1 VRVGEPQ
8 REELSGRERQVAQ
21 AYAAGASHRQIAD
34 QLFIAPAT
42 VRTHL
47 STIYRKLGVSTKIEL
62 LRALEG
68 TADVP
73 GAGAQR
79 AAPAAVA
86 SKRQVTVLHALLDA
100 GIAAQADPETAAA
113 LGGRF
118 HAVVAAAVA
127 RHRGQLLSEATAE
140 IGACFGIPVSDETD
154 QERAVRCALEI
165 ADDLGHPGSGGPM
178 AIRAGLATGPVVA
191 TRDRTDRLWGGTP
204 VLAAALAREGRKQG
218 IVVCERTRGA
228 LGNLFW
234 FEELAPVAGGGGGVR
249 CSTIPRR
256 CQPQST
262 PRRLESPD
270 RIASR

>member
-1 VRVGEPQ
+1 MGAGDAQ
-8 REELSGRERQVAQ
+8 RADLSGRERQVAE

-34 QLFIAPAT
+34 RLFIAPAT

-68 TADVP
+68 EPAAVDT
-73 GAGAQR
+73 GAQR
-79 AAPAAVA
+79 AVPAAVA

-165 ADDLGHPGSGGPM
+165 ADDLVPM

-191 TRDRTDRLWGGTP
+191 TRDSTDRLGAARRSWRPHSHARRAGMASWSAPRPAARSGTCSRSRSSGRWRP
-204 VLAAALAREGRKQG
+204 TAAGARS
-218 IVVCERTRGA
+218 A
-228 LGNLFW
+228 
-234 FEELAPVAGGGGGVR
+234 
-249 CSTIPRR
+249 
-256 CQPQST
+256 
-262 PRRLESPD
+262 
-270 RIASR
+270 ASRSLPHPRPIPGSRPCTDPG